1 MAGVTFGEEPTMS
14 MLKSL
19 WDSLMGKGDGSA
31 EPVAAAPVEYKGYH
45 IRPTPYQAGSQ
56 YQTSGT
62 IEKDFPSGTRE
73 HRFVRAESHATREDA
88 VEFSLIKARQIID
101 QQGDRMFE
109 PEVRDDGDGDGG
121 GDGGNGG
128 D

>member
-1 MAGVTFGEEPTMS
+1 MS

-19 WDSLMGKGDGSA
+19 WDSLMGKGGASA
-31 EPVAAAPVEYKGYH
+31 EAIAADPVEYKGYR
-45 IRPTPYQAGSQ
+45 IRPTPYEAGSQ

-73 HRFVRAESHATREDA
+73 HRFVRADSHPSREDA

-101 QQGDRMFE
+101 QQGDRMFAAAE
-109 PEVRDDGDGDGG
+109 GDDAGDGDR
-121 GDGGNGG
+121 GN
-128 D
+128 DD

>member
-1 MAGVTFGEEPTMS
+1 MS

-19 WDSLMGKGDGSA
+19 WDSLMGKGA
-31 EPVAAAPVEYKGYH
+31 EAGAEAIAADSVEYKGYR

-73 HRFVRAESHATREDA
+73 HRFVRAESHPSKEDA
-88 VEFSLIKARQIID
+88 VEFSLVKGRQIID

-109 PEVRDDGDGDGG
+109 AEVEDDAGDGDGG
-121 GDGGNGG
+121 NGD
-128 D
+128 

>member
-1 MAGVTFGEEPTMS
+1 MS

-19 WDSLMGKGDGSA
+19 WDSLMGKGGAGA
-31 EPVAAAPVEYKGYH
+31 EAMAAELVEYKDYR

-73 HRFVRAESHATREDA
+73 HRFVRAESHPSREDA

-101 QQGDRMFE
+101 QQGDRIFE
-109 PEVRDDGDGDGG
+109 VEGGDDA
-121 GDGGNGG
+121 GDGGNG

>member
-1 MAGVTFGEEPTMS
+1 MS

-19 WDSLMGKGDGSA
+19 WNSLMGKGADGGA
-31 EPVAAAPVEYKGYH
+31 VAVAAEAVEYKGYR
-45 IRPTPYQAGSQ
+45 IRPSPYQAGSQ

-73 HRFVRAESHATREDA
+73 HRFVRAESHPSKEDA
-88 VEFSLIKARQIID
+88 VAFSLIKARQIID

-109 PEVRDDGDGDGG
+109 AEVEDDASDS
-121 GDGGNGG
+121 DGGNG

>member
-1 MAGVTFGEEPTMS
+1 MAGGTFGEEQTMT

-19 WDSLMGKGDGSA
+19 WDSLMGKGGAGA
-31 EPVAAAPVEYKGYH
+31 EAVAADPVEYKGYR
-45 IRPTPYQAGSQ
+45 IRPAPYQAGSQ

-73 HRFVRAESHATREDA
+73 HRFVRAESHPSKEDA
-88 VEFSLIKARQIID
+88 VAFSLIKARQIID

-109 PEVRDDGDGDGG
+109 AEG
-121 GDGGNGG
+121 GDDADSGGNG

>member
-1 MAGVTFGEEPTMS
+1 MGSGSLGEEQTMS

-19 WDSLMGKGDGSA
+19 WDSLMGKGADGA
-31 EPVAAAPVEYKGYH
+31 EAVAVDPVEYKGYR
-45 IRPTPYQAGSQ
+45 IRPSPYQAGNQ

-73 HRFVRAESHATREDA
+73 HRFVRAETHPSKEDA
-88 VEFSLIKARQIID
+88 VSFSLIKARQIID

-109 PEVRDDGDGDGG
+109 ADGG
-121 GDGGNGG
+121 DDADGGDSGGNG